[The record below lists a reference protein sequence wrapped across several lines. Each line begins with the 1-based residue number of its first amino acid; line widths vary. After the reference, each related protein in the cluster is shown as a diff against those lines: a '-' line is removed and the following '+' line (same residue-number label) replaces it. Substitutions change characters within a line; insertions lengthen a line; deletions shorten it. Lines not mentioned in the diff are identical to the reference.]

1 MSQQYDEYIR
11 THKQYVILAY
21 DILNEKLPQIFGD
34 PSEGIKAQVEH
45 NIRFG
50 HDQSKISK
58 EEYDAY
64 DNYFYGN
71 RSYDVVNKFNY
82 AWLHHI
88 HNNPHHWQ
96 YWVLINDDPDE
107 GQKILDMPDI
117 YIIEMICDWWS
128 FSLKQNKPE
137 EIFNWYDAHKRYIL
151 LSEYTRSKVEY
162 ILNLLKEKLQDPEEI
177 LEIIEGYVNEVIEG

>member
-1 MSQQYDEYIR
+1 MSQAYDEYIQ
-11 THKQYVILAY
+11 THKQFVIEAFKYLKE
-21 DILNEKLPQIFGD
+21 NLPEIFGD
-34 PSEGIKAQVEH
+34 PADGISAEVEH
-45 NIRFG
+45 NIIYG
-50 HDQSKISK
+50 HDQSKTSK

-71 RSYDVVNKFNY
+71 RSYENVEKFNY

-96 YWVLINDDPDE
+96 HWVLINDDPDE
-107 GQKILDMPDI
+107 GRKILDMPDI

-137 EIFNWYDAHKRYIL
+137 EIFNWYDAHKRYML

-162 ILNLLKEKLQDPEEI
+162 ILKLLKRKLEEPI
-177 LEIIEGYVNEVIEG
+177 EIRGSIEGFVDEIIEE

>member
-1 MSQQYDEYIR
+1 MSQEYTQYIIE
-11 THKQYVILAY
+11 HKANVEKAY
-21 DILNEKLPQIFGD
+21 RWLFD
-34 PSEGIKAQVEH
+34 H
-45 NIRFG
+45 NILDIHTARPTQIIN
-50 HDQSKISK
+50 HDLSKYQP

-64 DNYFYGN
+64 DNYFYGS
-71 RSYDVVNKFNY
+71 RSYENVEKFNY

-96 YWVLINDDPDE
+96 HWILINDDPEE
-107 GQKILDMPDI
+107 GQKILDMPDC
-117 YIIEMICDWWS
+117 YIVEMNCDWWS

-162 ILNLLKEKLQDPEEI
+162 ILKLLKRKLEEPI
-177 LEIIEGYVNEVIEG
+177 EIRGSIEGTVDEIIEE